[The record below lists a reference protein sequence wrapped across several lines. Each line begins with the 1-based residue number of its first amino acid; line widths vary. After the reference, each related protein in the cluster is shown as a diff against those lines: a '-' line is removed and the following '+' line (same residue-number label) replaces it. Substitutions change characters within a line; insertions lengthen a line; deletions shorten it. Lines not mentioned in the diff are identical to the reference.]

1 MYHSM
6 FSPFVIPV
14 AAFAMV
20 LGIVIANNISNY
32 HSRKLQSEER
42 MAAIAKGL
50 PLPEPQAEPVAVI
63 DQRKRARGLRT
74 GGIVCVAVGVG
85 LALFSFALTWIV
97 EEHDVL
103 AVAAAGLIPLA
114 IGIGLLVDYA
124 FQIRDLN
131 AGGA

>member
-97 EEHDVL
+97 GEHDVL

-124 FQIRDLN
+124 
-131 AGGA
+131 

>member
-1 MYHSM
+1 MHSM
-6 FSPFVIPV
+6 FFSPFVIPV
-14 AAFAMV
+14 AAFALV
-20 LGIVIANNISNY
+20 LGIVIANNIANY
-32 HSRKLQSEER
+32 NTRKLQSEER

-50 PLPEPQAEPVAVI
+50 PLPEPSAEPVAVV

-97 EEHDVL
+97 GEHDVL

-114 IGIGLLVDYA
+114 IGVGLLVDYA
-124 FQIRDLN
+124 FQMRDLN
-131 AGGA
+131 SSGA

>member
-97 EEHDVL
+97 GEHDVL